1 MCNPCPRNIL
11 LPMSPTV
18 HRVTSRPAV
27 RKRHEDYLVT
37 AARFAVPGTVLADE
51 CAVRIVRGQEFA
63 VIEEQSERSG
73 VRAERIVRRDRFGY
87 QIGGGGV
94 AAFVHMGGLGGG
106 RAGAERNGSERA
118 GLRLVPIR
126 PAGRRAPGVV

>member
-87 QIGGGGV
+87 QIGAGRV
-94 AAFVHMGGLGGG
+94 WAFVDLPGLEAVRAQAHG
-106 RAGAERNGSERA
+106 RVSRRERA
-118 GLRLVPIR
+118 Y
-126 PAGRRAPGVV
+126 RRAM